1 MDNRLWCSMILPR
14 KMRSTLFGL
23 TVLCSPVLAT
33 LAATSY
39 PELQQGIASYNAA
52 DHSRAVSY
60 LHAHLSKNQNDALAH
75 YYLANS
81 LLKLGQ
87 TEKAI
92 AEYRK
97 AYDLS
102 KDQTM
107 KQYCLQAMEQV
118 SPIGISQNRD
128 AARAGATTQNSDIT
142 KQNTEVSRQN
152 SDVAQSLERIKR
164 QSELAKDNKIRNGDA
179 DAKDKLTRGVHDVQQ
194 LQMERDMKIRNL
206 LQPDAISITGNPIYL
221 DHTAEIEQIKRDY
234 ENRIK
239 EAQLLA
245 KQEANYKKEEVA
257 RDANK
262 MISDVDNLRSQL
274 MDTRHLR
281 GTPALQAVGTN
292 YYNRQYGDPRSAAVK
307 KSEPYV
313 DELMATPEKML
324 LEPHT
329 TGGGSRYRIVREPSA
344 AEQDKLKNH
353 SPGTALKVKGT
364 LIRK

>member
-1 MDNRLWCSMILPR
+1 
-14 KMRSTLFGL
+14 MRSLLLSLAVSTSPVLTAFGL
-23 TVLCSPVLAT
+23 AVLFSPVLAT
-33 LAATSY
+33 FAATTY

-52 DHSRAVSY
+52 EHSKAVSY
-60 LHAHLSKNQNDALAH
+60 LHAHLSKNQNDAVAH

-87 TEKAI
+87 AEKAI

-102 KDQTM
+102 KDQTL
-107 KQYCLQAMEQV
+107 KQYCLQAVEQI
-118 SPIGISQNRD
+118 SPIGVGQNRGP
-128 AARAGATTQNSDIT
+128 AIPGLT
-142 KQNTEVSRQN
+142 KQTAVGAGQETGVSTPN
-152 SDVAQSLERIKR
+152 ADVAKSLERIKR

-257 RDANK
+257 KDANK

-281 GTPALQAVGTN
+281 GTPALQATGTN
-292 YYNRQYGDPRSAAVK
+292 FYTRQYGDPRSAAVK
-307 KSEPYV
+307 RPEPYV

-324 LEPHT
+324 LNPHT
-329 TGGGSRYRIVREPSA
+329 TGGGNRYRIVREPLA

-353 SPGTALKVKGT
+353 APGTDLKVKGT